1 MEKIVLPLFVM
12 SHVEQ
17 KEKPEPSLDMLFF
30 GIQLLCYG
38 LSVV

>member
-17 KEKPEPSLDMLFF
+17 KEKPEPLDMLYF